1 MDWILPIL
9 GVLGA
14 VFLVILL
21 LIAVAIF
28 AFRRKLKN
36 AMAGLSDLKYSV
48 VPRRLHLVPV
58 DHIEWKDPERARAE
72 TSQLTALGF
81 QPAGSYNVEEMD
93 FLRIEAFARPGDYLY
108 AAVYEHDKA
117 GIWTDLVCRYQD
129 DTSLTVTNNR
139 EGSEMDQRP
148 GHGNIYDPGASV
160 EKIYQRILQERPN
173 RAMLP
178 VSAAEFKPVFEK
190 AYADSMD
197 WRNSRGGAT
206 EDEIRA
212 IMAATGQEVDEET
225 VAEIRKAKENEA
237 FSNMQETL
245 REKFEEETSLSV
257 PEWERVRDRLLFI
270 YDGPSPELIAEMF
283 LSSRVDADEE
293 FDYDAE
299 LERARA
305 TVEQAGSARAGFA
318 ALVAPLT
325 GDRAYERLGTVSGA
339 VVADVWV
346 QPDPEFDVED
356 E

>member
-1 MDWILPIL
+1 MEWLLRIL

-14 VFLVILL
+14 IFLVIVV
-21 LIAVAIF
+21 LILVAIL

-36 AMAGLSDLKYSV
+36 AMEGLSDLKYSV

-58 DHIEWKDPERARAE
+58 DHVEWRDPERARAE

-108 AAVYEHDKA
+108 AAVYEHDKV
-117 GIWTDLVCRYQD
+117 GIWTDLICRYQD
-129 DTSLTVTNNR
+129 ETSLTLTNNR

-148 GHGNIYDPGASV
+148 GHGTIYDPGASV
-160 EKIYQRILQERPN
+160 ERIYQRMLQERPN
-173 RAMLP
+173 RAMRS
-178 VSAAEFKPVFEK
+178 VSAADFKPVFEK
-190 AYADSMD
+190 AYADGMD

-212 IMAATGQEVDEET
+212 IMAAAGQEPDEET
-225 VAEIRKAKENEA
+225 IAQIRKAKESEA

-245 REKFEEETSLSV
+245 REKYLEQTALSAA
-257 PEWERVRDRLLFI
+257 EWERIRDRLLFI
-270 YDGPSPELIAEMF
+270 YDGPSPDLIAEMF
-283 LSSRVDADEE
+283 LSSREDADEE

-299 LERARA
+299 LEQARA
-305 TVEQAGSARAGFA
+305 TVAQAGSARTGFT

-325 GDRAYERLGTVSGA
+325 GDRAYERIGTVSGP

-346 QPDPEFDVED
+346 QPEPEFDVED